1 METSVRRLRL
11 IRPPVDAM
19 VQDRYGR
26 PERWQAPS
34 RGVEQEDEGLLAGAR
49 RLTNRAF
56 DALDEMSGRVLRN
69 GRD

>member
-1 METSVRRLRL
+1 M
-11 IRPPVDAM
+11 A
-19 VQDRYGR
+19 QDRYGR
-26 PERWQAPS
+26 QERWQAPS
-34 RGVEQEDEGLLAGAR
+34 HGVEQEDEGLLAGAR